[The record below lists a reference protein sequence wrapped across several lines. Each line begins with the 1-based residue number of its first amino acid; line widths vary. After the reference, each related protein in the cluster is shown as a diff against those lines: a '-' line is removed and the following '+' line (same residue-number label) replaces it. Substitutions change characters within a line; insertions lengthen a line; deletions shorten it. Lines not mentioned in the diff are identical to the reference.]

1 MLQFI
6 VLGIVPGTSIQ
17 LSFTDILIGGML
29 MTGLPVAYWSLVSF
43 TTRRKAMQIAAIRLI
58 SL

>member
-17 LSFTDILIGGML
+17 LNFSDYMIGLLSLAFVAACYTYYYNRTMRHIASQAFLSFNAL
-29 MTGLPVAYWSLVSF
+29 
-43 TTRRKAMQIAAIRLI
+43 
-58 SL
+58 